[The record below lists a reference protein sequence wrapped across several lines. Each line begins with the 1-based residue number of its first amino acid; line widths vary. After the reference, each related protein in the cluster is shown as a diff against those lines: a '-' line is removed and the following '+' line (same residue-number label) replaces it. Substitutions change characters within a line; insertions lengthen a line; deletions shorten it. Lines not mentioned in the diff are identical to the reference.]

1 MKTVGSIIRA
11 ARENRGTLRAL
22 AQQLD
27 ISAAYLSD
35 IELDRRVP
43 SEDTLLRIA
52 SVLDLDFND
61 LMALSGRLG
70 DYTEH
75 YMQTHPIAIKLL
87 RAIAAENLDER
98 QLATLLN
105 LVQQSEML

>member
-1 MKTVGSIIRA
+1 MKTPGSIIRA

-22 AQQLD
+22 ARQLN

-43 SEDTLLRIA
+43 SEGTLCRIA
-52 SVLDLDFND
+52 SVLDLDFGE

-70 DYTEH
+70 WYTEH
-75 YMQTHPIAIKLL
+75 YLRTHPAAITLL

-98 QLATLLN
+98 QLTSLLTF
-105 LVQQSEML
+105 VRQREAI